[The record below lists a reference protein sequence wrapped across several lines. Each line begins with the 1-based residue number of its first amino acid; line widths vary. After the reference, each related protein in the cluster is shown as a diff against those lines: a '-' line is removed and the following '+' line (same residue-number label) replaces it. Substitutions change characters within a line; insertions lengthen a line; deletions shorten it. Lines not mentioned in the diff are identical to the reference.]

1 MKRLIT
7 TIIIV
12 TLVNTFCYGVN
23 EQINNNE
30 NRLHLFELM
39 NLDKQG
45 DLSKRHNQLN
55 QNREMNESLSDNGLN
70 QKSFQ
75 NSPHISRQNTT
86 FSRDGHLYL
95 YTSLNQIWDGSD
107 WVNNS
112 LRTYTYDNDGNQ
124 LSYLRQIWG
133 GGDWENYRQYTYTYH
148 TLLDVLDDSSIPT
161 VFTLH
166 QNYPNPFNPV
176 TNIRYDLQSN
186 QHVTL
191 TIYDLNGREINRLVN
206 MNQPAGHKSIQW
218 NATDMQ
224 GKPVSAGVY
233 LYQIQAGAFIET
245 RKMVLLK

>member
-45 DLSKRHNQLN
+45 DLSKRHNQLI
-55 QNREMNESLSDNGLN
+55 QNREMNEGLSDNGLN

-95 YTSLNQIWDGSD
+95 YTYLYQNWDGSD
-107 WVNNS
+107 WV
-112 LRTYTYDNDGNQ
+112 
-124 LSYLRQIWG
+124 
-133 GGDWENYRQYTYTYH
+133 NYRQYTYTYH

-176 TNIRYDLQSN
+176 TTLRYDLPENSFVN
-186 QHVTL
+186 I
-191 TIYDLNGREINRLVN
+191 TIYDILGREVRTLVN
-206 MNQPAGHKSIQW
+206 KTQEAGFKSIIW
-218 NATDMQ
+218 DTTNDY
-224 GKPVSAGVY
+224 GKPVSTGVY
-233 LYQIQAGAFIET
+233 LYKIQSGEFVQVK
-245 RKMVLLK
+245 KMVMMK

>member
-45 DLSKRHNQLN
+45 DLSKRHNQLI

-95 YTSLNQIWDGSD
+95 YTYLRQNWDGSD
-107 WVNNS
+107 WVNDWQN
-112 LRTYTYDNDGNQ
+112 TYTYDNDRNQ
-124 LSYLRQIWG
+124 IGRA
-133 GGDWENYRQYTYTYH
+133 
-148 TLLDVLDDSSIPT
+148 
-161 VFTLH
+161 
-166 QNYPNPFNPV
+166 
-176 TNIRYDLQSN
+176 
-186 QHVTL
+186 HV
-191 TIYDLNGREINRLVN
+191 
-206 MNQPAGHKSIQW
+206 
-218 NATDMQ
+218 
-224 GKPVSAGVY
+224 
-233 LYQIQAGAFIET
+233 
-245 RKMVLLK
+245 